1 MAREQAART
10 LLFDGRQDEEAVR
23 IECFVA
29 EDGCLHLVQV
39 SSGPWSAWCFEDDPH
54 RIETTAPRE
63 TTDALCAHFNLTGA
77 QRLPVAL
84 QLVYAGID
92 AVHRI
97 RELMASLQLD
107 YEVRQGRDAPV
118 ATA

>member
-1 MAREQAART
+1 MVREQTARA
-10 LLFDGRQDEEAVR
+10 LLFDGRQDEEVVR

-29 EDGCLHLVQV
+29 EDGRLHLVQV

-54 RIETTAPRE
+54 RIETTASRE

-77 QRLPVAL
+77 QRLPAVL
-84 QLVYAGID
+84 QLLYAGID
-92 AVHRI
+92 AAHRI

-107 YEVRQGRDAPV
+107 YEVRQGEMRR
-118 ATA
+118 